1 MSDEPAHLFVYGT
14 LRPGEVRWHHLA
26 RFVTDEGEPDSVA
39 GRLFDTG
46 LGYPAA
52 SLSLDVAAE
61 SPGTA
66 PHEVISGVTFQL
78 AADTYDEAIVHLDDV
93 EGAVRGLYRRAEV
106 ITRRGVRAWVYE
118 YGIDPDDPD
127 IALIRIA
134 GGDWVARTD

>member
-1 MSDEPAHLFVYGT
+1 MHLFVYGT

-26 RFVTDEGEPDSVA
+26 PFVADEGELDSVA

-52 SLSLDVAAE
+52 SFSIDAATESLD
-61 SPGTA
+61 S
-66 PHEVISGVTFQL
+66 ISGVTFRL
-78 AADTYDEAIVHLDDV
+78 AASTYGEAIVHLDEV

-106 ITRRGVRAWVYE
+106 ITARGVRAWVYE
-118 YGIDPDDPD
+118 YGVDPDDPD